1 MQIGSIWILQ
11 ARYCCYCCATATA
24 TAAHGLPFQYITADW
39 EAFPLLPRF
48 LVPPQGGLSLARA
61 LSSAPLLRSL
71 NLSACPDLPGSFIAS
86 QLPPACP
93 LLESLALACNAAPPA
108 TEDTIFNSL
117 SRHLAPT
124 LTSLDLTCSTA
135 FQPDIQHLTA
145 LTHLR
150 RLRITGCRTLY
161 DDALPYLSHLSALT
175 ELSLHEQH
183 SRRGRHITGEGFSS
197 LSSLPALASLNL
209 SCHSAS
215 PRHFIPALASLT
227 QIALSSLDLSRC
239 DPTLLEHLAPL
250 TALGS
255 SILHLSLPSA
265 YLPRQAA
272 GAFGVLP
279 GLPHL
284 RSVRLTTTTQLPAEA
299 VGALARLSGLQEVS
313 ISHSG
318 RPGSD
323 VGRLREA
330 LSGLRCFHLVQEHN
344 QEVGDGDGEG
354 GGEVQGEGGE
364 AEGEQQQGGL
374 VGVGQGEVGV
384 AEARRGRGTWYD
396 AAVGWSSLRDLVVT
410 DTETMTDEHLCDMG
424 ARGTV
429 RQLSYFS
436 LSRSARVTGRGLA
449 SWGGP
454 GGGCSTLRTLV
465 LYDCAA
471 VQVSCGDVFACAR
484 HLLTAR
490 RCIGGEVPCG
500 SA

>member
-1 MQIGSIWILQ
+1 M
-11 ARYCCYCCATATA
+11 
-24 TAAHGLPFQYITADW
+24 LPLPCITADW
-39 EAFPLLPRF
+39 RAFRSLSLSSAPL
-48 LVPPQGGLSLARA
+48 QGGLSLARA

-71 NLSACPDLPGSFIAS
+71 NLSACPDVPGSFIAS
-86 QLPPACP
+86 QLPFACP
-93 LLESLALACNAAPPA
+93 LLESLALTCNAAPPA
-108 TEDTIFNSL
+108 TEDAIFASL

-135 FQPDIQHLTA
+135 FQPDIQHLTG
-145 LTHLR
+145 LSHLR

-161 DDALPYLSHLSALT
+161 DDALPHLSHLSALT

-183 SRRGRHITGEGFSS
+183 SRRGRHITGGGLSS
-197 LSSLPALASLNL
+197 LSSLPALTSLTL
-209 SCHSAS
+209 ACHSAS
-215 PRHFIPALASLT
+215 PRHLIPALASLT

-250 TALGS
+250 TALGPS
-255 SILHLSLPSA
+255 LLHLSLPSA

-272 GAFGVLP
+272 GAFGVLT

-284 RSVRLTTTTQLPAEA
+284 RSVRIATTTQLPAGA

-313 ISHSG
+313 MSHSG

-330 LSGLRCFHLVQEHN
+330 LSGLSCFHLVQEHH

-354 GGEVQGEGGE
+354 GGDGVQGEGGG
-364 AEGEQQQGGL
+364 AEVEQQQGPPAGA
-374 VGVGQGEVGV
+374 GQGEAVV
-384 AEARRGRGTWYD
+384 AEAGRGTWYD
-396 AAVGWSSLRDLVVT
+396 AAVGWSSLRELVVT

-429 RQLSYFS
+429 QQLSYFS

-454 GGGCSTLRTLV
+454 GGGCSALRTLV

-471 VQVSCGDVFACAR
+471 VQVSRGDVWPLRAIC
-484 HLLTAR
+484 
-490 RCIGGEVPCG
+490 
-500 SA
+500 